1 MIKDYRQI
9 LRDKGNVDRIS
20 QVNRYIDS
28 TRLPGHLRE
37 DIFNFLHFGE
47 GEKIDSTDHAALDEL
62 SIKVEK
68 EARTRHKLSDK
79 EKILFYRKRK
89 GAVTAVIT
97 DYGYSWKNST
107 NNPNWGEEFF
117 YIPWESINRVDYNES
132 TENFEFYSSPSKNP
146 FDTLSDYI
154 LIKVI
159 SEDEKSR
166 LFAQVLT
173 KIAKN
178 FYIDRSIYKSDSQ
191 SAAFTISEKLNKC
204 DQWLNYCV
212 EYEEC
217 LDALYS
223 KIDVLLAEY
232 KSNQNKEYLESAE
245 TILDD
250 IITYDDSKFD
260 DQNKWFVV
268 KPEWSKMEHKITQQE
283 NEKTLNRVRSY
294 RIKIASLKGELREA
308 RQNIISI
315 LGSSSCKEKRSILR
329 SLDELESEEKWQ
341 EYTSNVEYQKRKLI
355 MPLRDIA
362 GCNSSNIEVFRM
374 DHLPRSIQFP
384 TGHPVP
390 GTIYIGN
397 PFISQ
402 KYIPFEG
409 YELEFFLSR
418 VNEYC
423 RIMQCLGAT
432 EISIRTIKGKSASE
446 VKDKRVEVDLSGNA
460 KAFSGSNSV
469 NYQKKQ
475 SEERTSHTGIEIVQ
489 RFDPSI
495 SPYVPEDLIWYN
507 DEPDWQSKVQQR
519 LNGNMLE
526 FSQKISTA
534 QKSYVSK
541 SQLIDV
547 KAQAE
552 YIWAKANLNVNIK
565 SESEFKETEET
576 EWVVYVKFRSLKE
589 FEKDVPKQDVKQKL
603 SDNEEKYKEEV
614 LFYLED
620 NGIISD
626 IERKFLE
633 KKRVRLGLSEES
645 AKMIEESCLPQ
656 LTDAEKDFIDALKDL
671 GDADIQN
678 PRIQRMLDH
687 EREDLGISEERAKEL
702 EQQYLHS

>member
-1 MIKDYRQI
+1 M
-9 LRDKGNVDRIS
+9 
-20 QVNRYIDS
+20 
-28 TRLPGHLRE
+28 
-37 DIFNFLHFGE
+37 
-47 GEKIDSTDHAALDEL
+47 
-62 SIKVEK
+62 
-68 EARTRHKLSDK
+68 
-79 EKILFYRKRK
+79 
-89 GAVTAVIT
+89 
-97 DYGYSWKNST
+97 
-107 NNPNWGEEFF
+107 
-117 YIPWESINRVDYNES
+117 
-132 TENFEFYSSPSKNP
+132 
-146 FDTLSDYI
+146 
-154 LIKVI
+154 
-159 SEDEKSR
+159 
-166 LFAQVLT
+166 
-173 KIAKN
+173 
-178 FYIDRSIYKSDSQ
+178 
-191 SAAFTISEKLNKC
+191 
-204 DQWLNYCV
+204 
-212 EYEEC
+212 
-217 LDALYS
+217 
-223 KIDVLLAEY
+223 
-232 KSNQNKEYLESAE
+232 
-245 TILDD
+245 
-250 IITYDDSKFD
+250 
-260 DQNKWFVV
+260 
-268 KPEWSKMEHKITQQE
+268 
-283 NEKTLNRVRSY
+283 
-294 RIKIASLKGELREA
+294 REA
-308 RQNIISI
+308 RQNILSI
-315 LGSSSCKEKRSILR
+315 LGSKNYKEKRSIIR
-329 SLDELESEEKWQ
+329 NLDELESEEKWQ
-341 EYTSNVEYQKRKLI
+341 EYTSNVEYTKRKLI
-355 MPLRDIA
+355 MPLWDIA

-397 PFISQ
+397 PFIPQ

-446 VKDKRVEVDLSGNA
+446 VKDKGVEVDLSGNA
-460 KAFSGSNSV
+460 KAFSGSTSV

-507 DEPDWQSKVQQR
+507 DEPDWKSKVQQR

-589 FEKDVPKQDVKQKL
+589 FEHDAPKQNTKQKL
-603 SDNEEKYKEEV
+603 ADNEEKYREEV

-620 NGIISD
+620 NGVISD

-633 KKRVRLGLSEES
+633 KKRIRLGISEEC
-645 AKMIEESCLPQ
+645 AKIIEESCMPQ
-656 LTDAEKDFIDALKDL
+656 LTDAEKEFIDALKDL

-678 PRIQRMLDH
+678 PRIRRMLDH

>member
-1 MIKDYRQI
+1 MIKSYRQI
-9 LRDKGNVDRIS
+9 LLDQRNVDRIS

-47 GEKIDSTDHAALDEL
+47 GEKINYADHAALDEL
-62 SIKVEK
+62 TSKIEK
-68 EARTRHKLSDK
+68 EARRRHNLSDK

-89 GAVTAVIT
+89 DNVTIVIT
-97 DYGYSWKNST
+97 DYGYSYKNDT
-107 NNPNWGEEFF
+107 DTPYWGEAYF
-117 YIPWESINRVDYNES
+117 YIPWESINRVEYDESITKFEFFSSSSKIAFDTYNPYS
-132 TENFEFYSSPSKNP
+132 IIKTENE
-146 FDTLSDYI
+146 
-154 LIKVI
+154 
-159 SEDEKSR
+159 EKCK
-166 LFAQVLT
+166 LFAELLT
-173 KIAKN
+173 TIAKC
-178 FYIDRSIYKSDSQ
+178 FYRDRENYKKALTDNAIPFSGKM
-191 SAAFTISEKLNKC
+191 EKCNL
-204 DQWLNYCV
+204 WLKDCV

-223 KIDVLLAEY
+223 KIDVLLSEY
-232 KSNQNKEYLESAE
+232 KSSQNKELLESAE
-245 TILDD
+245 AVLDD

-260 DQNKWFVV
+260 DQNECFVV
-268 KPEWSKMEHKITQQE
+268 KPEWSKMEHKITQEE
-283 NEKTLNRVRSY
+283 NEETLNRVRSY
-294 RIKIASLKGELREA
+294 WIKIASLKGELREA
-308 RQNIISI
+308 RQNILSI
-315 LGSSSCKEKRSILR
+315 LGSKNYKEKRSIIR
-329 SLDELESEEKWQ
+329 NLDELESEEKWQ
-341 EYTSNVEYQKRKLI
+341 EYTSNVEYAKRKFI
-355 MPLRDIA
+355 MPLWDIA

-397 PFISQ
+397 PFVPQ

-446 VKDKRVEVDLSGNA
+446 VKDKGVEVDLSGNA
-460 KAFSGSNSV
+460 KAFSGSTSV

-475 SEERTSHTGIEIVQ
+475 NEERTSHTGIEIVQ

-541 SQLIDV
+541 SQLKDV

-589 FEKDVPKQDVKQKL
+589 FEQDLPKQDVKQKL

-620 NGIISD
+620 NGAISD

-633 KKRVRLGLSEES
+633 KKRVRLGVSEER
-645 AKMIEESCLPQ
+645 AKEIEESCMPQ
-656 LTDAEKDFIDALKDL
+656 LTDAEKEYIEALKDL
-671 GDADIQN
+671 GDADIHN
-678 PRIQRMLDH
+678 PRIRRMLEH

-702 EQQYLHS
+702 VQQYIHS

>member
-1 MIKDYRQI
+1 MTTGYYRFLLGQ
-9 LRDKGNVDRIS
+9 GDRERIA
-20 QVNRYIDS
+20 QVKKYIES
-28 TRLPGHLRE
+28 TRIPYSLTE
-37 DIFNFLHFGE
+37 KIFDFLIFGE
-47 GEKIDSTDHAALDEL
+47 MSKIDYADHAALDEL
-62 SIKVEK
+62 TLKVEK
-68 EARTRHKLSDK
+68 VARFRHNLSDK

-89 GAVTAVIT
+89 DAVTFVFT
-97 DYGYSWKNST
+97 DYGFSAKNNTGDSD
-107 NNPNWGEEFF
+107 WGEKYY
-117 YIPWESINRVDYNES
+117 YIPWESINRVEYNES
-132 TENFEFYSSPSKNP
+132 TERFEFFSSSSKKP
-146 FDTLSDYI
+146 FDTWGRYTIIKDNKNPGVFAD
-154 LIKVI
+154 LIT
-159 SEDEKSR
+159 S
-166 LFAQVLT
+166 
-173 KIAKN
+173 IAKCY
-178 FYIDRSIYKSDSQ
+178 YIERIAYKRDLQDATIAISDK
-191 SAAFTISEKLNKC
+191 FKKC
-204 DQWLNYCV
+204 DKWLDYCV

-223 KIDVLLAEY
+223 KIDILLAEY
-232 KSNQNKEYLESAE
+232 KSNPNKEYLETAE
-245 TILDD
+245 GILDS
-250 IITYDDSKFD
+250 IITYDESKF
-260 DQNKWFVV
+260 NNNHHGFIV
-268 KPEWSKMEHKITQQE
+268 KPEWSKMEHKITQEE
-283 NEKTLNRVRSY
+283 NEETLNRIRSY
-294 RIKIASLKGELREA
+294 RIKIATLKGELREA
-308 RQNIISI
+308 RQNILSI
-315 LGSSSCKEKRSILR
+315 LGSKNYKEKRSIIR
-329 SLDELESEEKWQ
+329 NLDELESEEKWQ
-341 EYTSNVEYQKRKLI
+341 EYTSNVEYTKRKLI
-355 MPLRDIA
+355 MPLWDIA

-397 PFISQ
+397 PFIPQ

-446 VKDKRVEVDLSGNA
+446 VKDKGVEVDLSGNA
-460 KAFSGSNSV
+460 KAFSGSTSV

-507 DEPDWQSKVQQR
+507 DEPDWKSKVQQR

-589 FEKDVPKQDVKQKL
+589 FEHDAPKQNTKQKL
-603 SDNEEKYKEEV
+603 ADNEEKYREEV

-620 NGIISD
+620 NGVISD

-633 KKRVRLGLSEES
+633 KKRIRLGISEEC
-645 AKMIEESCLPQ
+645 AKIIEESCMPQ
-656 LTDAEKDFIDALKDL
+656 LTDAEKEFIDALKDL

-678 PRIQRMLDH
+678 PRIRRMLDH